1 MSKKNLSTI
10 SNALVLLTIF
20 ILLSTLDFS
29 YLDWKAYATIAGSG
43 IIVVILIVTTL
54 RKR

>member
-1 MSKKNLSTI
+1 MNKKSLQTV

-20 ILLSTLDFS
+20 ILLSTLDFT

-54 RKR
+54 RKK